1 MNKTKLI
8 LNWLQQG
15 RSISSLVA
23 FEEFGTTRLSGVI
36 FKLKQRGYNIR
47 TEMVQAGT
55 GLVTQFATPTT
66 FLTKMRSYGR
76 FMIGSTGAV
85 ISQFAPPAESCGK
98 P

>member
-47 TEMVQAGT
+47 TEMVQAED
-55 GLVTQFATPTT
+55 
-66 FLTKMRSYGR
+66 R
-76 FMIGSTGAV
+76 FGNPVRYANYHLDEDEVMW
-85 ISQFAPPAESCGK
+85 
-98 P
+98 